1 MTTVVLDTRSEEAKR
16 LVDFL
21 KTKRYAKVLVE
32 KTPNAE
38 TLKAIED
45 VEAGQV
51 KSFPSVNEL
60 MKTLKKTAG
69 V

>member
-1 MTTVVLDTRSEEAKR
+1 MTTVILDTRTEEAKR

-21 KTKRYAKVLVE
+21 KTTRYAKVLVE
-32 KTPNAE
+32 KIPNAE

-45 VEAGQV
+45 VEEGQV